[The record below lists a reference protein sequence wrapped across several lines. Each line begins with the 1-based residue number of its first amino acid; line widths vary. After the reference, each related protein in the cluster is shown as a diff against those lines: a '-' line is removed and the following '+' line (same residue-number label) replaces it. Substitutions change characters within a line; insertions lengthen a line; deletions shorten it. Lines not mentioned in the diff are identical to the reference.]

1 MDIEYVDILTR
12 KNCGQ
17 FRLLIWTSF
26 TVSFVN
32 SAGEEGMGQRGMM
45 GRIVIL
51 ASYEYHYIRVH
62 ENVVQHP
69 INNTSIALTN
79 VKIQISVNGRQ
90 D

>member
-1 MDIEYVDILTR
+1 
-12 KNCGQ
+12 
-17 FRLLIWTSF
+17 
-26 TVSFVN
+26 
-32 SAGEEGMGQRGMM
+32 MM

-51 ASYEYHYIRVH
+51 ASCEYHFIRVH